1 MDQLVS
7 ARAEPEQAL
16 LIDCRSLACRTVP
29 LPEHLAV
36 LIVHSGV
43 ERGLVDSAY
52 NERRRQCEQAAGHFG
67 LLALR
72 DAEEAQLASAEDLD
86 ELARMR
92 ARHVVTENARTLDAA
107 EALDDGD
114 MARLGRL
121 MAESHTSMR
130 DDFEITVPAI
140 DELVTILQREIGDEG
155 GARMTGGGFGGCVI
169 ALLAQERVEA
179 VVKAVRRDYR
189 PPNGKPAMIHVCR
202 PAAGAGLL

>member
-1 MDQLVS
+1 
-7 ARAEPEQAL
+7 
-16 LIDCRSLACRTVP
+16 VP
-29 LPEHLAV
+29 LPEHAAV

-67 LLALR
+67 VLALR

-86 ELARMR
+86 ELARTR

-107 EALDDGD
+107 EALAAGD

-121 MAESHTSMR
+121 MADSHASMR

-140 DELVTILQREIGDEG
+140 DALVTILQREIGTEG

-169 ALLAQERVEA
+169 ALLPQERVAA

-189 PPNGKPAMIHVCR
+189 PPNGKPVMIHACR
-202 PAAGAGLL
+202 PAAGAGLV